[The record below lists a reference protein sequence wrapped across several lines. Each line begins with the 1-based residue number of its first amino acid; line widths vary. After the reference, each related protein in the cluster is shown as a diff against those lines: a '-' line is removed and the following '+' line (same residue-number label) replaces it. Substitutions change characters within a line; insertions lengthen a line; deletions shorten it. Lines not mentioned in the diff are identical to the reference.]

1 MTFTEAIN
9 KALNGEASGFD
20 FLYNSTKNNKYYLA
34 LKYVKNEETAKDVL
48 QEAYI
53 RAWKN
58 LDKLKEPE
66 KFDSWLS
73 QIVVNTAKNE
83 LEKHNHTPLDLR
95 VESGDEEEGDTEIFD
110 RAVSSWENVPELEY
124 TKEETRQLVHELI
137 DSLSDEQRLVV
148 IAFELEGLT
157 TKEIAEQLG
166 CSEATVKSRLRYGRN
181 NIKEK
186 AEELQKKGYK
196 LYGIAPVALLLYLL
210 RKDMVAYAAG
220 PAAQFALSECE
231 SKLLEN
237 AHRFG
242 QASNTAGKGTVEAA
256 KKITFLSTKAG
267 KAVIGIALTATVAG
281 VAVVGLINHDESVTI
296 DVVGQEEYLATEEST
311 VSVEQ
316 PTDEEQSAS
325 EEQPTDEEITVSAST
340 EAVEQEESLPLHDE
354 VGWSDSYSLVL
365 QHVLNNTLY
374 ENVKEL
380 SYVQFYGFENKIY
393 ENLTERG
400 EQFEYALVDLDKDG
414 IPEMLLRA
422 NTSQSTFNGMS
433 YWIMITYQKSILD
446 DNYYAMAIMD
456 QDGRYPVIE
465 GVASVGGS
473 RVYVTMNE
481 SMSEFFIV
489 STSAGTGDTYT
500 YRGYME
506 YDCDNYSWREEE
518 IGYYTWEQED
528 ALKEATQAYPV
539 EIEWKTTDTPFTW

>member
-506 YDCDNYSWREEE
+506 YDCGNYSWREEE